1 MAGGRVTLVLTQ
13 GSARLATAVPDAGF
27 AVQTW
32 SGPGWLRVDFSSGVN
47 VSSLIASWNGHPPS
61 VVVTN

>member
-1 MAGGRVTLVLTQ
+1 MAGGRVTLVLTKN
-13 GSARLATAVPDAGF
+13 SARLATAVPDSGF

-32 SGPGWLRVDFSSGVN
+32 SAKGWLRVDFSSGVH